1 MAFQIFKKRS
11 ARFAQQNKLVR
22 ARKLVKNS
30 LTGFWMK
37 VSSETV
43 FSYKLRAS
51 KNCFALIKTHS
62 KDGVE

>member
-30 LTGFWMK
+30 FTGFFD
-37 VSSETV
+37 ETV
-43 FSYKLRAS
+43 FSYKLHAA
-51 KNCFALIKTHS
+51 CFKVLLCI
-62 KDGVE
+62 D